1 MIHILEFII
10 NSYREKVSI
19 FNKTIGNMNLSKDLQ
34 TKVKK
39 YLEFVWDQEQRDNPE
54 QESLIMGKLSN
65 SLRDEIY
72 LETRVKLLREIPIF
86 TKILS
91 ESTLVRLAHTM
102 KKVRFSPEEFVYQVL
117 LISYIFNLN

>member
-1 MIHILEFII
+1 VNLFT
-10 NSYREKVSI
+10 REKVSI

-72 LETRVKLLREIPIF
+72 LETRVTLLRDIPIF
-86 TKILS
+86 KKILS
-91 ESTLVRLAHTM
+91 EPTLVRLAHTM
-102 KKVRFSPEEFVYQVL
+102 KKVRFSPEELVYQVL
-117 LISYIFNLN
+117 LKIS